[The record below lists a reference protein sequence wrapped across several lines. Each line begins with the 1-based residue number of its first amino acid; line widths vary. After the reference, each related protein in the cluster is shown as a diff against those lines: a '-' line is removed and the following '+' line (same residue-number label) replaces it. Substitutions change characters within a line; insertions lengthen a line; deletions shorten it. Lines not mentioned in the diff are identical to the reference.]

1 MIELE
6 WPYKCILFSHGMA
19 GYWGSAAG
27 YGGAF
32 ICWPNQ
38 RPEEEQAAAEAKL
51 IADFKVRSKKYAV
64 NMEDCRQQ

>member
-1 MIELE
+1 
-6 WPYKCILFSHGMA
+6 MA

-38 RPEEEQAAAEAKL
+38 RPEEEQAVRLCKLPHFGLPRQAAEAKL